1 MVTNTSTITAQ
12 WFGYI
17 TAIQPAHFQGVA
29 VRRGDHNEKT
39 VTFPLDAVSPK
50 DVNRIKEGAFFTWT
64 LADGYN
70 DEIISALNL
79 ESACFTENDLKE
91 AIAQAADF
99 QKNIAWD

>member
-1 MVTNTSTITAQ
+1 MITNTNTITAQ
-12 WFGYI
+12 WSGYI
-17 TAIQPAHFQGVA
+17 TAIQPKHFQGIA
-29 VRRGDHNEKT
+29 VRHDDCNEKIF
-39 VTFPLDAVSPK
+39 TFPLDAVSPK

-64 LADGYN
+64 LADGHN

-91 AIAQAADF
+91 AIAQVADF